1 MRSISIEELLM
12 LNLKNN
18 IGRLITDDTGGE
30 VLEYAFIAGLIIVAA
45 IALITSIGAKVVAR
59 WTSMDSSV

>member
-1 MRSISIEELLM
+1 MRK
-12 LNLKNN
+12 LKNN
-18 IGRLITDDTGGE
+18 IARLISDESGGE

-45 IALITSIGAKVVAR
+45 IALITSIGGKVVAR